1 MKSMGVMSKFESMMQ
16 GIVEGS
22 FGRVFRSR
30 LQPVELAS
38 KLTRAMDSNL
48 QLGPERRIAPNLYDV
63 YLSQRDYA
71 YFMSFSRSLTQQ
83 LADSLINVARE
94 RGYMLP
100 SRPIVRF
107 HEDAGLITG
116 QTHIETQVLDPRS
129 LPDDNAADGDLGV
142 EETRSMSPVEAQAL
156 ARQVAQA
163 QQAQVEPLP
172 PAWLTLYRPAR
183 GKPMPI
189 TQPVLHLGRH
199 LSNDVVIN
207 DKRVSRYH
215 AEIRF
220 EHGQFVLYDLGSTNG
235 VGINGVMTHQPVPL
249 KNNDMVS
256 VGSHEFVFQRR

>member
-1 MKSMGVMSKFESMMQ
+1 MGVMSKFESMMQ

-38 KLTRAMDSNL
+38 KLARAMDANL
-48 QLGPERRIAPNLYDV
+48 QLGLEKRIAPNLYDV
-63 YLSQRDYA
+63 YLSQRDHA
-71 YFMSFSRSLTQQ
+71 YFMSFSRSLAQQ
-83 LADSLINVARE
+83 LSDSLINVARE

-107 HEDAGLITG
+107 HEDDNLITG
-116 QTHIETQVLDPRS
+116 QTRILTQILDPRS
-129 LPDDNAADGDLGV
+129 LPDDDGAQGDYDV
-142 EETRSMSPVEAQAL
+142 EETRSMSPAEAQEL
-156 ARQVAQA
+156 ARHVAES
-163 QQAQVEPLP
+163 QQAQVEPVP

-215 AEIRF
+215 AEIRY

>member
-1 MKSMGVMSKFESMMQ
+1 MGVMSKFESMMQ

-129 LPDDNAADGDLGV
+129 LPDDNAADSDLGV

-163 QQAQVEPLP
+163 QQAQAEPVP

-189 TQPVLHLGRH
+189 SQSVLHLGRH